1 MVGYWGLGGTIMFNF
16 KSIVNAVINS
26 NSTTVKVVGYAAIA
40 AIGIG
45 ADIIGAS
52 AKKVE
57 VVEAPAPA
65 TDEVHDEDIV
75 TVVEAPASATD
86 DDVVVEV
93 IHDEDTV
100 MEVVHDDDIVE
111 EVIHDDEDIVIYDD
125 SADREAEDELFEAA
139 IKSTSN
145 SFEAACEEVIE
156 LRKNGGNEEE
166 AIETEKMA
174 KLFLEYLQLN
184 LGKEEEC
191 LVVHNARE
199 ALAAF
204 RTFGPTRI
212 EWM

>member
-1 MVGYWGLGGTIMFNF
+1 MFTF
-16 KSIVNAVINS
+16 KSIINSVINS
-26 NSTTVKVVGYAAIA
+26 ESTTVKVVGYTTLAV
-40 AIGIG
+40 IGIG
-45 ADIIGAS
+45 ADIIGAG

-57 VVEAPAPA
+57 
-65 TDEVHDEDIV
+65 TK
-75 TVVEAPASATD
+75 VVEAPASATD
-86 DDVVVEV
+86 DDV
-93 IHDEDTV
+93 V

-111 EVIHDDEDIVIYDD
+111 EVIHDDEDTVIYDD

-184 LGKEEEC
+184 LGKEDEY
-191 LVVHNARE
+191 LVVHNAKE

>member
-1 MVGYWGLGGTIMFNF
+1 MF

-57 VVEAPAPA
+57 EVKVAEAPAPV
-65 TDEVHDEDIV
+65 TEEVHDEDIL
-75 TVVEAPASATD
+75 
-86 DDVVVEV
+86 
-93 IHDEDTV
+93 
-100 MEVVHDDDIVE
+100 E
-111 EVIHDDEDIVIYDD
+111 EVIHDDDIVVEVVHEDPEEEPYDD
-125 SADREAEDELFEAA
+125 SADREAEDKLFEAA
-139 IKSTSN
+139 IKGTSN
-145 SFEAACEEVIE
+145 SFVVAC
-156 LRKNGGNEEE
+156 EE
-166 AIETEKMA
+166 AIEAREFGDEGAVVAMEGMA
-174 KLFLEYLQLN
+174 KTYLNYLQLN

-191 LVVHNARE
+191 LVVHNAKE

-204 RTFGPTRI
+204 RTFGPSRI

>member
-1 MVGYWGLGGTIMFNF
+1 MF

-57 VVEAPAPA
+57 EVKVAEAPAPV
-65 TDEVHDEDIV
+65 TEEVHDEDIL
-75 TVVEAPASATD
+75 E
-86 DDVVVEV
+86 EV

-100 MEVVHDDDIVE
+100 TEIVHDDDIVVEVVHEDPE
-111 EVIHDDEDIVIYDD
+111 EEPYDD
-125 SADREAEDELFEAA
+125 SADREAEDKLFEAA
-139 IKSTSN
+139 IKGTSN
-145 SFEAACEEVIE
+145 SFVVAC
-156 LRKNGGNEEE
+156 EE
-166 AIETEKMA
+166 AIEAREFGDEGAVVAMEGMA
-174 KLFLEYLQLN
+174 KAYLNYLQLN

-191 LVVHNARE
+191 LAVHNARE

-204 RTFGPTRI
+204 RTFGAKRI

>member
-1 MVGYWGLGGTIMFNF
+1 MFTF
-16 KSIVNAVINS
+16 KSIINSVINS
-26 NSTTVKVVGYAAIA
+26 ESTTVKVVGYTTLA

-45 ADIIGAS
+45 ANIIGAN
-52 AKKVE
+52 AKKAE
-57 VVEAPAPA
+57 EAKVAAPA
-65 TDEVHDEDIV
+65 TEEVHDEDII

-93 IHDEDTV
+93 IHDEDT
-100 MEVVHDDDIVE
+100 
-111 EVIHDDEDIVIYDD
+111 VIYDD

-184 LGKEEEC
+184 LGKEDEY
-191 LVVHNARE
+191 LVVHNAKE

-204 RTFGPTRI
+204 RTFGAKRI

>member
-1 MVGYWGLGGTIMFNF
+1 MF

-26 NSTTVKVVGYAAIA
+26 NSVAAKVVGYTALAV
-40 AIGIG
+40 IGIG
-45 ADIIGAS
+45 ADIVGADT
-52 AKKVE
+52 KKVE
-57 VVEAPAPA
+57 TKEEKVAEAPAPA
-65 TDEVHDEDIV
+65 TEKVDDDIV
-75 TVVEAPASATD
+75 MEVIHD

-93 IHDEDTV
+93 VHDEDTVMEVLHDEDTV
-100 MEVVHDDDIVE
+100 MEVVHDEDTN
-111 EVIHDDEDIVIYDD
+111 DEYDD
-125 SADREAEDELFEAA
+125 SDDRKAEDELFEAA

-145 SFEAACEEVIE
+145 SFVLACEEAIE
-156 LRKNGGNEEE
+156 LKENGNEEE

-174 KLFLEYLQLN
+174 KLFLEYLQLS
-184 LGKEEEC
+184 LGKEDEY